1 MKDGRL
7 VAAQIG
13 CGAFANE
20 QHLPNLAE
28 RGDVELRYCCDAN
41 IDAARAAAEKYGASR
56 VLGGCIE
63 ALDDPELDFVMIATP
78 HDMHLPI
85 IMEASKRGKHI
96 FCEKPMAMKM
106 EECWEIIREVRRAG
120 VKFCVDLNRRMS
132 PAMQALRRSVRA
144 HQKNER
150 HNPWRYVETDR
161 APFPEERATN
171 LLVRIQDESASYRMI
186 HLDPLHGGGQVL
198 GETVH
203 WLDLASWFFDGQMPV
218 EVLAWGS
225 SRLSHGVNL
234 KFSQGDTATMLFD
247 ACGTFDY
254 PKEMFE
260 VTSRS
265 ALFRSLFFVE
275 NRAYGIPDAI
285 PETFPLQRDG
295 FKDAVP
301 EEGFEAYMKKSVLRH
316 GADLKANW
324 NALTV
329 DKGHRAML
337 AGFIDAI
344 LNGTP
349 SPCDEMA
356 GMRSILLAR
365 LVMQSMKTR
374 MAVPVPIEDWEPA
387 FAI

>member
-1 MKDGRL
+1 MKNGKF
-7 VAAQIG
+7 VVAQIG

-28 RGDVELRYCCDAN
+28 RDDVEIRYCCDAN
-41 IDAARAAAEKYGASR
+41 MEAARAAAEKYSALRFSDGY
-56 VLGGCIE
+56 IE

-85 IMEASKRGKHI
+85 IMEAAKRGKHV

-106 EECWEIIREVRRAG
+106 EECWEIIREVKRSG
-120 VKFCVDLNRRMS
+120 IKFCVDLNRRMS
-132 PAMQALRRSVRA
+132 PAMQALKRKVFEQ
-144 HQKNER
+144 QKNER
-150 HNPWRYVETDR
+150 HNPWRYIETKR
-161 APFPEERATN
+161 EPFPEERATN
-171 LLVRIQDESASYRMI
+171 LLVRIQDESSSYRLI

-234 KFSQGDTATMLFD
+234 KFSGGDTATILFD

-260 VTSRS
+260 VTCRS

-275 NRAYGIPDAI
+275 NRTYGVPDA
-285 PETFPLQRDG
+285 PAETFPLQRDG
-295 FKDAVP
+295 FREAVP
-301 EEGFEAYMKKSVLRH
+301 GEGFEAYMKKAALRH

-344 LNGTP
+344 RNGTP
-349 SPCDEMA
+349 SPCDELA

-374 MAVPVPIEDWEPA
+374 MAVPVPVEDWDPA